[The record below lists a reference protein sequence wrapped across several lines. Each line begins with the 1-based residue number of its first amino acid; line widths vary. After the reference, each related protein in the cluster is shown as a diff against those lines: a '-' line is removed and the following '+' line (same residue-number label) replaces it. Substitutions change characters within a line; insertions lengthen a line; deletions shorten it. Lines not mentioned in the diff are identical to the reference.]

1 MLLFYEIRQGAL
13 QSPDS
18 ANTEWQH
25 GGFYSMS
32 VEKAMDAYTR
42 EKLNCAQS
50 VLRGFQEQ
58 FQVEEERIAKARSWG
73 GGRAEN
79 GLCGAL
85 HAARILG
92 GAEDVQERFRERF
105 IESAGSDRCREI
117 RSLRRLSCKECVE
130 LAARLLEEESA
141 N

>member
-1 MLLFYEIRQGAL
+1 
-13 QSPDS
+13 
-18 ANTEWQH
+18 
-25 GGFYSMS
+25 MS
-32 VEKAMDAYTR
+32 LEKARDAYTR

-58 FQVEEERIAKARSWG
+58 FQVEEERITEARSWG

-92 GAEDVQERFRERF
+92 GAEDVKERFRERF

-141 N
+141 GTEGN